1 MVICIGLVQ
10 APARAFP
17 RPARNDGRSG
27 PVHTMSTSAN
37 GWHGAPIEAPDFGK
51 IGSKDQ
57 GSSEESNEEWRA
69 RAPVPFGLLPKEPCA
84 LLQSLAGRPARLRL
98 RASRMALLAVQ
109 RTCGHSVNR
118 PL

>member
-69 RAPVPFGLLPKEPCA
+69 RAPVPFGLLPKEPMRFVAKPRRAAC
-84 LLQSLAGRPARLRL
+84 PASF

>member
-27 PVHTMSTSAN
+27 PVHTMSASAN
-37 GWHGAPIEAPDFGK
+37 GWHGAPIEAPDFVK
-51 IGSKDQ
+51 IGSKD
-57 GSSEESNEEWRA
+57 GVSSEESNEEWRPMP
-69 RAPVPFGLLPKEPCA
+69 PVPFGLLPKGPCA
-84 LLQSLAGRPARLRL
+84 SLQSLAGPLARLRL
-98 RASRMALLAVQ
+98 RASRMALSAVQ

-118 PL
+118 P